1 MFLMKVIFISL
12 LGGVFMTYTMYEE
25 DIFQI
30 FFLQQCIIIIQ
41 HSSFLKWAD
50 VNICVGQSK

>member
-1 MFLMKVIFISL
+1 MKVIFISL

-50 VNICVGQSK
+50 VNICVGQSR